1 MARQPQSTQSQRRS
15 PRLYLI
21 TPCVE
26 DSTTLLGALA
36 DVLDTIDVA
45 AVLLRLADADD
56 MTLVRRIEALAPT
69 VQDRGVAFLLEGRSD
84 LAANCRADGA
94 HLTGIVALASALRC
108 LKPGRIAGAG
118 GLHTRHDAMVAGEAG
133 ADYVMFGEPDPDGRR
148 PEFATI
154 SERVAWWTE
163 LFLPPCVGFAA
174 NVDEIA
180 ALAAAGADFI
190 AVDHVLSSD
199 RRRAVAAAQAAAERL
214 AIAEPVP

>member
-21 TPCVE
+21 TPSVE
-26 DSTTLLGALA
+26 DSTTLLGALT

-45 AVLLRLADADD
+45 AVLLRLADADNT
-56 MTLVRRIEALAPT
+56 TLLRRIEALAPS
-69 VQDRGVAFLLEGRSD
+69 VQDRGVALLLEGRPE
-84 LAANCRADGA
+84 LAANCRVDGA
-94 HLTGIVALASALRC
+94 HLTGVVALESALRC

-118 GLHTRHDAMVAGEAG
+118 GLHTRHDAMLAGEAG
-133 ADYVMFGEPDPDGRR
+133 ADYVMFGEPHPNGRR
-148 PEFATI
+148 PAFATI
-154 SERVAWWTE
+154 SECVVWWTE

-174 NVDEIA
+174 TVDEIA
-180 ALAAAGADFI
+180 ALAATGADFI
-190 AVDHVLSSD
+190 AVDHVLSFD

>member
-1 MARQPQSTQSQRRS
+1 MARQPQSTVSQRRS

-21 TPCVE
+21 TPPVE
-26 DSTTLLGALA
+26 DSITLTGALA

-45 AVLLRLADADD
+45 AVLLRLPDADEKS
-56 MTLVRRIEALAPT
+56 LLGRIEALAAM
-69 VQDRGVAFLLEGRSD
+69 VQDRGVALLLEGRSE

-94 HLTGIVALASALRC
+94 HLTGVVAFASALGC

-118 GLHTRHDAMVAGEAG
+118 GLETRHDAMLAGEAG
-133 ADYVMFGEPDPDGRR
+133 ADYVMFGEPHPNGGR
-148 PEFATI
+148 PAFGTI
-154 SERVAWWTE
+154 LERVAWWTE

-174 NVDEIA
+174 RPDEIA

-199 RRRAVAAAQAAAERL
+199 RRRAIAAAQAAAERL
-214 AIAEPVP
+214 AIPELVP